1 MVSPN
6 FQPGQ
11 LGPMTNCVAHP
22 LAFPRPWHNFIEL
35 AADTK
40 LLNYAQPLMVLIF
53 GVIPGWCSWGLGDL
67 V

>member
-1 MVSPN
+1 
-6 FQPGQ
+6 
-11 LGPMTNCVAHP
+11 MTNCVAHP